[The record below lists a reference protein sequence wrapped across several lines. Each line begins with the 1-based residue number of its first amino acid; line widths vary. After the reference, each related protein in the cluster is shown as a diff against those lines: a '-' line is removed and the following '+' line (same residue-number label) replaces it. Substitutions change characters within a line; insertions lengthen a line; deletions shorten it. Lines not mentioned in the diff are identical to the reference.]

1 VTIVTIFIL
10 IIFMS
15 RTMKHVELLAFDVNE
30 ARALLPEG
38 KYFVLQY
45 NLCSHVSIKSRPSIS
60 DLLKCTGEGSFVK

>member
-1 VTIVTIFIL
+1 
-10 IIFMS
+10 
-15 RTMKHVELLAFDVNE
+15 MKHVELLAFDVNE